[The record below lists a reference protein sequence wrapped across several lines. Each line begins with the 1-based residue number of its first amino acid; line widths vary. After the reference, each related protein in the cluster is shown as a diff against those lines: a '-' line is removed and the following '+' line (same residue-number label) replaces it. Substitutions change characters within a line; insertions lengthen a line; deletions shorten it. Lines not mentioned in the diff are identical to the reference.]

1 VKLQVSVIRWLIV
14 PVVPAF
20 LLATGALAP
29 ATATAA
35 AAPSGLHVSGNK
47 LVNSSGRT
55 VVLHGV
61 DRSGFE
67 YECVSGKG
75 ITVGPTDQA
84 SVTAM
89 KSWDINAVR
98 IPLNEACWNGE
109 NYVDPEYAGA
119 NYRSAVEAYVDLLNA
134 NGIYVILDLH
144 WSDGFAPGNSGC
156 GTAEALCQKPMPD
169 TAQSVPFWKSVAKT
183 FKGNDAVIF
192 DLFNEPDPEG
202 VLGSGEDAAWECW
215 LKGGSSCAGFPY
227 PVAGMQ
233 TLVNTVRATGAHNVI
248 MAGGL
253 DYANDLTEWLTYEPR
268 DPDHNLVASWHSYN
282 FDPCNT
288 LKCWTN
294 QIGPVIDKVPLIA
307 GEIGENDCADNYI
320 DPLMAFLDSRG
331 ASYLAWSWN
340 AGADCAGPQLIT
352 DYNGDAT
359 PYGAGYQAHLL
370 ALAKAKGSH

>member
-1 VKLQVSVIRWLIV
+1 VKLQVSAIRWLIV
-14 PVVPAF
+14 PAF
-20 LLATGALAP
+20 LVAAGGFATQ
-29 ATATAA
+29 AA
-35 AAPSGLHVSGNK
+35 AAGTLGLHVSGNK
-47 LVNSSGRT
+47 LVNSSGHT
-55 VVLHGV
+55 VVLRGV
-61 DRSGFE
+61 DRSGTE
-67 YECVSGKG
+67 YQCVAGKG

-98 IPLNEACWNGE
+98 IPLNEDCWDGAS
-109 NYVDPEYAGA
+109 YVDPEYGGE
-119 NYRSAVEAYVDLLNA
+119 NYRSAIEAYVDLLNS

-144 WSDGFAPGNSGC
+144 WSDGLAPPTTGC

-169 TAQSVPFWKSVAKT
+169 TSAVPFWKSVAKT

-202 VLGSGEDAAWECW
+202 VLGSSEGAAWECW

-253 DYANDLTEWLTYEPR
+253 DYANDLTEWLTYEPK
-268 DPDHNLVASWHSYN
+268 DPDHNLAASWHSYN
-282 FDPCNT
+282 FNTCNT
-288 LKCWTN
+288 LLCWTS
-294 QIGPVIDKVPLIA
+294 QVGPVADKVPLIA

-320 DPLMAFLDSRG
+320 DPLMAYLDSKG

-340 AGADCAGPQLIT
+340 AGGDCPGGPQLIT
-352 DYNGDAT
+352 DYNGDPT
-359 PYGAGYQAHLL
+359 PYGAGYEAHLQ
-370 ALAKAKGSH
+370 ALAKAKRAH